1 MSVPDVRFHI
11 DEHIDD
17 DIIIILV
24 NDSPFSFES
33 KE

>member
-1 MSVPDVRFHI
+1 MSVADVRFHI

-24 NDSPFSFES
+24 NDSPSSF
-33 KE
+33 